1 MAHGRRLVALSV
13 LLVVWSGDR
22 HFVVSAAEEAT
33 THSGHVASESAAP
46 AAKETAQEAP
56 KTAPSE
62 HHPSP
67 VPSSGEQLAGYI
79 FDVPVSLN
87 NYLFAKQVSYTF
99 PQGSEDQLSGPDRER
114 AIWEALILHYESFRR
129 GVQVPEAELEQRVN
143 DVLKS
148 QHQLFT
154 RAGDPTAYAT
164 WVNTTL
170 NEGTELFE
178 NQMRYLLQ
186 IENLKEQ
193 VRRSVAVSV
202 TEEEMH
208 QEFLNE
214 KNHVGGEMVTFE
226 TKEEAEAFYRQVKRG
241 SRWEAMKAKGQYQ
254 VRPVSLMTLE
264 AYMDLWQVPKEQ
276 LYAFHGMSIGSV
288 GSPMPFGSKQWCVY
302 RLLDKRTGDLKEFPK
317 ERDAYDQQL
326 KVRKQ
331 YEGMRRWIED
341 LKTSAHL
348 KVLPIS

>member
-62 HHPSP
+62 HHPLP

-129 GVQVPEAELEQRVN
+129 GVQVPEAEPEEI
-143 DVLKS
+143 
-148 QHQLFT
+148 T
-154 RAGDPTAYAT
+154 TGDPEKLAELIAKI
-164 WVNTTL
+164 
-170 NEGTELFE
+170 ETEMREAARKFE
-178 NQMRYLLQ
+178 
-186 IENLKEQ
+186 
-193 VRRSVAVSV
+193 
-202 TEEEMH
+202 
-208 QEFLNE
+208 
-214 KNHVGGEMVTFE
+214 FE
-226 TKEEAEAFYRQVKRG
+226 RAAQLRD
-241 SRWEAMKAKGQYQ
+241 KA
-254 VRPVSLMTLE
+254 RELR
-264 AYMDLWQVPKEQ
+264 A
-276 LYAFHGMSIGSV
+276 
-288 GSPMPFGSKQWCVY
+288 
-302 RLLDKRTGDLKEFPK
+302 
-317 ERDAYDQQL
+317 
-326 KVRKQ
+326 
-331 YEGMRRWIED
+331 
-341 LKTSAHL
+341 
-348 KVLPIS
+348 KVL